1 MMPAQTVA
9 APKTLGAID
18 CPCCG
23 EDLPVK
29 QNGRDTLNISC
40 PWCGVSSYAKG
51 GTQAHGII
59 TGWLRKTTQQ
69 AAKPATVA
77 EAAPGAKPAPS
88 PLAKIAK
95 TFALGEL

>member
-1 MMPAQTVA
+1 MQIPAQTVA
-9 APKTLGAID
+9 TPKTLGAID

-59 TGWLRKTTQQ
+59 MQWLRKTTPQ
-69 AAKPATVA
+69 AETVA
-77 EAAPGAKPAPS
+77 EAAPSAKPVPA
-88 PLAKIAK
+88 PLASLAK
-95 TFALGEL
+95 TFALGNL

>member
-1 MMPAQTVA
+1 MNVPAQTVA

-59 TGWLRKTTQQ
+59 MKWLRKTTPQ
-69 AAKPATVA
+69 AETVA
-77 EAAPGAKPAPS
+77 EAAPSAKPAPS
-88 PLAKIAK
+88 PLAKIARG
-95 TFALGEL
+95 FQLGEV